1 MDDIALLTYS
11 RSVKKNIHTLQKA
24 YEKCLE
30 WLTSHGAKFNAEKLE
45 LIYFTKRKDSRLG
58 ITLEGE
64 TILPSKEVRLLGVY
78 FN

>member
-58 ITLEGE
+58 ITLEGKLV
-64 TILPSKEVRLLGVY
+64 LPSKEVRILGVF